1 MVKHLL
7 LLLGIAEG
15 AKVSEIK
22 KHYARLL
29 DRLNKR
35 DSTLSNSCDDL
46 HVDLQPARQRL
57 SESFEHWKRLGSL
70 DGDAVYEALNTTP
83 KLGQI
88 LVASDCLSLGELIA
102 VLKLQNEAP
111 DQRFGELLVSEGY
124 ITVEELDYFLQMQRI
139 IELPP
144 DHPERWGQ
152 RLVELGLIS
161 QDQLKVALIEQRR
174 NGSTL
179 RTAIIN
185 RGWLTA
191 DVLDRI
197 F

>member
-15 AKVSEIK
+15 TKVSEIK

-29 DRLNKR
+29 DRLSKR
-35 DSTLSNSCDDL
+35 DSAPAEVHDE
-46 HVDLQPARQRL
+46 LQPARQRL
-57 SESFEHWKRLGSL
+57 SESFEHWKKLGAIE
-70 DGDAVYEALNTTP
+70 GDDVYEALSTTP

-88 LVASDCLSLGELIA
+88 LVASDCLSLGELVAI
-102 VLKLQNEAP
+102 LKLQEEAP
-111 DQRFGELLVSEGY
+111 EQRFGELLVSSGY
-124 ITVEELDYFLQMQRI
+124 ISVDQLDYFLQLQRI
-139 IELPP
+139 IELPL

-152 RLVELGLIS
+152 RLVELGLLS
-161 QDQLKVALIEQRR
+161 HDQLNVALIEHRR
-174 NGSTL
+174 MGSTL
-179 RTAIIN
+179 RAAIIN

-191 DVLDRI
+191 EVLDRI